1 MTDPQV
7 SPKKEAISAAT
18 KDAMRARDRER
29 LAALRL
35 INAELKQVEVDRRE
49 TLDDDAVVEILTKML
64 KQRRDSLE
72 QYEAAGREDL
82 AATERGEIAVID
94 EFMPEQASEDEIA
107 ALIDEAIAATG
118 AEGMRDMGK
127 VMGALSAKLKGRADM
142 GAVSGLVKSRLA

>member
-1 MTDPQV
+1 MTDSQV

-49 TLDDDAVVEILTKML
+49 TLDDAAVVEILTKML

-82 AATERGEIAVID
+82 AARERGEIAVID
-94 EFMPEQASEDEIA
+94 EFMPEQASDEEIV

-127 VMGALSAKLKGRADM
+127 VMGVLGAKLKGRTDM
-142 GAVSGLVKSRLA
+142 GAVSGLVKSKLA

>member
-7 SPKKEAISAAT
+7 SPKKEAIAAAT
-18 KDAMRARDRER
+18 KDAMRARDRDR
-29 LAALRL
+29 LGALRL

-64 KQRRDSLE
+64 KQRRDSLQ

-82 AATERGEIAVID
+82 AAQERGEIAVIE
-94 EFMPEQASEDEIA
+94 EFMPEPASDDEIL
-107 ALIDEAIAATG
+107 ALIDDAIAATG

-127 VMGALSAKLKGRADM
+127 VMGSLSAKLKGRADM